1 MTPSFLK
8 LTTASSRRGAPS
20 FEDGISVLVAEFAP
34 CPGFQLEKAGPE
46 GVQPEPASGQHA
58 EAVSMANDERFAP
71 CGADFG
77 NDSIDPS
84 AHIGGG
90 FAIRARVGENSPIGN
105 GFSNFRGREAFI
117 VTVIPLGE
125 IRGDFRRI
133 RPTGEFASPAGSEPG
148 AAKHETEIPLG
159 KKWLKLGG
167 A

>member
-1 MTPSFLK
+1 M
-8 LTTASSRRGAPS
+8 
-20 FEDGISVLVAEFAP
+20 LVAEFAP
-34 CPGFQLEKAGPE
+34 CPGFQLEKSGSE

-58 EAVSMANDERFAP
+58 EAVGMANDERVAP

-84 AHIGGG
+84 AHISSG

-125 IRGDFRRI
+125 ICGDLR
-133 RPTGEFASPAGSEPG
+133 
-148 AAKHETEIPLG
+148 
-159 KKWLKLGG
+159 
-167 A
+167 